1 MLFHSSI
8 NAFLSCARV
17 AGGFRRF
24 LTLLSSSSHM
34 CSIGV
39 KSGLYGSHASGA
51 MLLFARK
58 SWQTRATCGRAL
70 SCCRIRLRCCTS
82 GTATGRKISSLYLTA
97 VILPATITNCDFI
110 PWAMPP
116 QTITE
121 PPPNRSRSTTQASTK
136 RSPRRRYTRRRP
148 SARWRVNLDSS
159 VKRTRLHCLIGNSLG
174 ACAVNHAIRR
184 NLRAWV
190 RGRPTY
196 GRRARRPI
204 SRNRLPT
211 VFGEICRLC
220 VPTVLRAVS
229 VAVRWRFRKCARRIV
244 LSWRRD
250 VTRGRPDRGRSAKCP
265 VSLKRLTRRSIVET
279 LTPKWLATCCCLW
292 PCISNAIALPLR
304 TSVNRTMIEKCS
316 K

>member
-1 MLFHSSI
+1 MEQKFQISLVCDQKDSSYWSSLVATPQILKSKSNWKSISGVPPPPPPPFAAVAALILLWIELTKALTVHIGMLFHSSI

-39 KSGLYGSHASGA
+39 KSGLYGGHASGA

-97 VILPATITNCDFI
+97 VILPATIINCDFI

-121 PPPNRSRSTTQASTK
+121 PPPNQSRSTTRASAK
-136 RSPRRRYTRRRP
+136 RSPWHR
-148 SARWRVNLDSS
+148 
-159 VKRTRLHCLIGNSLG
+159 
-174 ACAVNHAIRR
+174 
-184 NLRAWV
+184 
-190 RGRPTY
+190 
-196 GRRARRPI
+196 
-204 SRNRLPT
+204 
-211 VFGEICRLC
+211 
-220 VPTVLRAVS
+220 
-229 VAVRWRFRKCARRIV
+229 
-244 LSWRRD
+244 
-250 VTRGRPDRGRSAKCP
+250 
-265 VSLKRLTRRSIVET
+265 
-279 LTPKWLATCCCLW
+279 
-292 PCISNAIALPLR
+292 
-304 TSVNRTMIEKCS
+304 
-316 K
+316 

>member
-1 MLFHSSI
+1 M
-8 NAFLSCARV
+8 
-17 AGGFRRF
+17 
-24 LTLLSSSSHM
+24 
-34 CSIGV
+34 
-39 KSGLYGSHASGA
+39 
-51 MLLFARK
+51 
-58 SWQTRATCGRAL
+58 
-70 SCCRIRLRCCTS
+70 
-82 GTATGRKISSLYLTA
+82 
-97 VILPATITNCDFI
+97 
-110 PWAMPP
+110 
-116 QTITE
+116 
-121 PPPNRSRSTTQASTK
+121 
-136 RSPRRRYTRRRP
+136 
-148 SARWRVNLDSS
+148 NLDSS

-184 NLRAWV
+184 SLRAWV

-204 SRNRLPT
+204 SRNRLQT

-244 LSWRRD
+244 LSCRRN

-292 PCISNAIALPLR
+292 PYPSEHLSIVPWLKKKIQSSVKLKRKIGKRIEERCVSLKCTKWCEAILCWRFKHACFARNFGFPYCPCNALCSARLNDFTHWVDS
-304 TSVNRTMIEKCS
+304 TSTKDSYTRGSHSQDNL
-316 K
+316 

>member
-1 MLFHSSI
+1 MEQKFQISLVSDQKVSSYWSSLVATPTPKSWNQNQTENQYRVCPPLAAVAALILLWIELTKALTVRIGMLFNSSI

-39 KSGLYGSHASGA
+39 KSGLYGGHASGA

-58 SWQTRATCGRAL
+58 SWQTRATCARAL

-97 VILPATITNCDFI
+97 VILPAAIINCDFI

-121 PPPNRSRSTTQASTK
+121 PPPNRSRSTTQAPAK

-148 SARWRVNLDSS
+148 SAR
-159 VKRTRLHCLIGNSLG
+159 
-174 ACAVNHAIRR
+174 
-184 NLRAWV
+184 
-190 RGRPTY
+190 
-196 GRRARRPI
+196 
-204 SRNRLPT
+204 
-211 VFGEICRLC
+211 
-220 VPTVLRAVS
+220 
-229 VAVRWRFRKCARRIV
+229 
-244 LSWRRD
+244 
-250 VTRGRPDRGRSAKCP
+250 
-265 VSLKRLTRRSIVET
+265 
-279 LTPKWLATCCCLW
+279 
-292 PCISNAIALPLR
+292 
-304 TSVNRTMIEKCS
+304 
-316 K
+316 

>member
-1 MLFHSSI
+1 M
-8 NAFLSCARV
+8 
-17 AGGFRRF
+17 
-24 LTLLSSSSHM
+24 
-34 CSIGV
+34 
-39 KSGLYGSHASGA
+39 
-51 MLLFARK
+51 
-58 SWQTRATCGRAL
+58 
-70 SCCRIRLRCCTS
+70 
-82 GTATGRKISSLYLTA
+82 
-97 VILPATITNCDFI
+97 
-110 PWAMPP
+110 
-116 QTITE
+116 
-121 PPPNRSRSTTQASTK
+121 
-136 RSPRRRYTRRRP
+136 
-148 SARWRVNLDSS
+148 NLDSS

-220 VPTVLRAVS
+220 VPTVLKAVS

-250 VTRGRPDRGRSAKCP
+250 VPRGRPDRGRSAKCP

-279 LTPKWLATCCCLW
+279 LTPKWLATCCCSD
-292 PCISNAIALPLR
+292 PASATQLPYPSEHQSIVPWLKK
-304 TSVNRTMIEKCS
+304 SS

>member
-8 NAFLSCARV
+8 KAFLRCARV

-39 KSGLYGSHASGA
+39 KSGLYGGHASGV

-58 SWQTRATCGRAL
+58 SWQTRATCGRAF

-97 VILPATITNCDFI
+97 VILPATIINCDFI

-116 QTITE
+116 QIIME
-121 PPPNRSRSTTQASTK
+121 PPPNRSRSTTQASAK
-136 RSPRRRYTRRRP
+136 RSPRRRYTQRRP
-148 SARWRVNLDSS
+148 SAQWLDSS
-159 VKRTRLHCLIGNSLG
+159 IKRTRLHCLIGNSLG
-174 ACAVNHAIRR
+174 ACAVNHTIQR
-184 NLRAWV
+184 NLHAWV

-196 GRRARRPI
+196 GRQARRPI
-204 SRNRLPT
+204 LSNRLPT

-220 VPTVLRAVS
+220 IPTVLRAVS
-229 VAVRWRFRKCARRIV
+229 VAVRWWFRKCARRIV
-244 LSWRRD
+244 LSWRHAW
-250 VTRGRPDRGRSAKCP
+250 TPRPRSVC
-265 VSLKRLTRRSIVET
+265 
-279 LTPKWLATCCCLW
+279 
-292 PCISNAIALPLR
+292 
-304 TSVNRTMIEKCS
+304 
-316 K
+316 

>member
-8 NAFLSCARV
+8 NAFLSCVRV

-39 KSGLYGSHASGA
+39 KSGLYGGHASGA

-58 SWQTRATCGRAL
+58 SWQTRATCGHAL

-97 VILPATITNCDFI
+97 VILPATIINCDFI

-121 PPPNRSRSTTQASTK
+121 PPSNRSRSTTQASAK
-136 RSPRRRYTRRRP
+136 RSLRRRYTT
-148 SARWRVNLDSS
+148 STICAKVNLDSS
-159 VKRTRLHCLIGNSLG
+159 VKRTRFHCLIGNSLG
-174 ACAVNHAIRR
+174 ACAVNHSIWR

-204 SRNRLPT
+204 SHNRLPT

-229 VAVRWRFRKCARRIV
+229 VAVRWRFR
-244 LSWRRD
+244 
-250 VTRGRPDRGRSAKCP
+250 
-265 VSLKRLTRRSIVET
+265 
-279 LTPKWLATCCCLW
+279 
-292 PCISNAIALPLR
+292 
-304 TSVNRTMIEKCS
+304 
-316 K
+316 